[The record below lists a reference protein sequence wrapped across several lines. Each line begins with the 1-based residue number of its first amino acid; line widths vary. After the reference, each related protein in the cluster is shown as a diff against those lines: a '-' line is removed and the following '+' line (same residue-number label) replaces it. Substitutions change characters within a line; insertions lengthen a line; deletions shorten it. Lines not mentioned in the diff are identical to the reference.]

1 MNETLEFLNQLNWF
15 LKPFSDLIIFFFT
28 TKTGIISLSVLLV
41 LILFFMLYNELRV
54 RRLAYMAIGS
64 YGGGGR
70 IPFFEKIYLVGKV
83 LSGVFFKIL
92 TNVPIVLGVV
102 LFLVFVAGLSSGI
115 ETMDQFVK
123 NQEKIRELKSLLKQL
138 DQKYKVAE
146 LEVKD
151 YDLIT
156 DKTTL
161 SLKFYDY
168 ADQGFSNEVQDI
180 SIEGNDIYFDA
191 VVLNFEYSEISSG
204 QSKNIVLPYRLFSD
218 KVPQENG
225 ISLNLKDENGIPL
238 IFKRKDKDIYG
249 MDASKY
255 SERVQEI
262 MSYITDEEK
271 ARLAGIRSVYG
282 NAVHKKVRKG
292 EKLTI
297 WVEQTG
303 GLVIK
308 KAALF

>member
-1 MNETLEFLNQLNWF
+1 MTETLEFLNELNWF

-28 TKTGIISLSVLLV
+28 TKIGIISL
-41 LILFFMLYNELRV
+41 LILLTLFLLFMLYNEMRV

-64 YGGGGR
+64 YSGSGR
-70 IPFFEKIYLVGKV
+70 VPFFEKVYIIGKV
-83 LSGVFFKIL
+83 LSGVFFKIVS
-92 TNVPIVLGVV
+92 NVPIVLAVV
-102 LFLVFVAGLSSGI
+102 IFLIFVVSISSGV

-138 DQKYKVAE
+138 DQRYKVAE
-146 LEVKD
+146 IEVED
-151 YDLIT
+151 YDLLT
-156 DKTTL
+156 DKTSL

-168 ADQGFSNEVQDI
+168 ASQGFSNEVQDI

-204 QSKNIVLPYRLFSD
+204 QSKNIVLPYRLFSN

-225 ISLNLKDENGIPL
+225 ISLNLKDKNGIPL
-238 IFKRKDKDIYG
+238 IFKRQDKDIYG
-249 MDASKY
+249 MDVGKY
-255 SERVQEI
+255 TQRVQEI

-282 NAVHKKVRKG
+282 NAVHKRVRKG

-308 KAALF
+308 KAAQF